1 MNQIGAKQVTILKE
15 LAYAYQKVGDSA
27 EDKKKF
33 IEEYNEKI
41 KETGINVTNVNQAD
55 EVFIKNTDKYIRAI
69 MTRAK
74 AQAVENKAIQLYQ
87 EYLDQQA
94 DLESKLEKKRKVS
107 KEQFIALLTASG
119 STMEQ
124 AEEAWYEGT
133 TRATKKITG
142 QLEENEKDIEATLK
156 RLFTDVANLDKE
168 YYGLMGDMAT
178 TTVTTTTTNG
188 NSVKDN
194 TERDLE
200 LLAQYY
206 KAARDLFK
214 DARTKELDDTR
225 AKYAE
230 QIELAKKY
238 NQDTILLEQA
248 RDREIAEIIERYRK
262 QAADERQAAIDKEIA
277 ELQESIERIRK
288 MYATSSLRNPQDKNF
303 QTTYK
308 QSPITTL
315 LGLGKD

>member
-1 MNQIGAKQVTILKE
+1 MNQIGAKQVAILKE
-15 LAYAYQKVGDSA
+15 LAFAYQKVGDSA

-55 EVFIKNTDKYIRAI
+55 DVFIKNTDKYISAI
-69 MTRAK
+69 MARAK
-74 AQAVENKAIQLYQ
+74 AQATENKAIQLYQ
-87 EYLDQQA
+87 EYLDKQS
-94 DLESKLEKKRKVS
+94 DLESQLEKKRKVS

-119 STMEQ
+119 STAEQ
-124 AEEAWYEGT
+124 AEQAWYEGT

-142 QLEENEKDIEATLK
+142 QLKDNEKDIEATLK

-178 TTVTTTTTNG
+178 TTVTTTTSNG
-188 NSVKDN
+188 NNLKDE
-194 TERDLE
+194 TERELE
-200 LLAQYY
+200 LLAKYY
-206 KAARDLFK
+206 KDARDLFK

-238 NQDTILLEQA
+238 GQDTVLLEQA
-248 RDREIAEIIERYRK
+248 RDREIAEIIEKFRK
-262 QAADERQAAIDKEIA
+262 QAADERQAAIDAEIA
-277 ELQESIERIRK
+277 DLQESIERIRK